1 MRSLGDVPELQSPS
15 LVKKTSR
22 QTSSPIRVTG
32 DAGLEDDV
40 GRAWV
45 AVGVELGVGGN
56 VAGDLDGTA
65 HDDKLFDVIAQVRPV
80 YEGLGDV
87 GQGSEGD
94 YYQVAGVLES
104 GVLNVVGG
112 GLRSRLGLG
121 GRYRHAQAAGAV
133 EVVGEWELAGQRG
146 FGAPVHGHVWSAQK
160 GHEVEGVSGGVLEAG
175 VAADGGQGE
184 DVELGGV
191 EGGYEGD
198 GVVGAGVC
206 VDDVFGHE

>member
-1 MRSLGDVPELQSPS
+1 MLP
-15 LVKKTSR
+15 
-22 QTSSPIRVTG
+22 
-32 DAGLEDDV
+32 
-40 GRAWV
+40 
-45 AVGVELGVGGN
+45 
-56 VAGDLDGTA
+56 GDLDGTA
-65 HDDKLFDVIAQVRPV
+65 HDDNLFDVIAQVRPV

-94 YYQVAGVLES
+94 YYQVAGVLD
-104 GVLNVVGG
+104 GCVLNVGG
-112 GLRSRLGLG
+112 GLGSRRGPG
-121 GRYRHAQAAGAV
+121 GRNRYTEAAGAV
-133 EVVGEWELAGQRG
+133 EVVGEWEHTGQRG
-146 FGAPVHGHVWSAQK
+146 FGAPVHGHVGSAQM